1 MKLID
6 LVHHINN
13 LNDLC
18 QHLEKEKKELNLQVQ
33 ELMSKGKILYTTG
46 SGTYSDE
53 QVKIRKDIM
62 ELRNKIDTLKKYQES
77 IHSIWDIEV
86 QIPTKI

>member
-1 MKLID
+1 MRLIN
-6 LVHHINN
+6 LVYHINN

-18 QHLEKEKKELNLQVQ
+18 QHLEKEKRELNLQVQ
-33 ELMSKGKILYTTG
+33 ELMSKGEILYTTG
-46 SGTYSDE
+46 SGKYSDE

-62 ELRNKIDTLKKYQES
+62 ELNNKIDTLKRYQKS
-77 IHSIWDIEV
+77 IHSIWDVEV